1 MVGRWLAT
9 RGDFGFEIIRPVL
22 EAGGEPCAPG
32 LGVVPHDGVFHGGRP
47 QVRIVDVVR
56 RAVGGILA
64 FYPCC
69 PGRRREKGVLLR
81 RTD

>member
-1 MVGRWLAT
+1 MVGRRLAT
-9 RGDFGFEIIRPVL
+9 RGDFGFGIIRPVL

-32 LGVVPHDGVFHGGRP
+32 LGVVPHDGVFHGGLP
-47 QVRIVDVVR
+47 QVRVVDIVR

-64 FYPCC
+64 FYPRCA
-69 PGRRREKGVLLR
+69 GRRREKGVLLR

>member
-1 MVGRWLAT
+1 MVGRRLAT

-47 QVRIVDVVR
+47 QVRVVDVVR
-56 RAVGGILA
+56 RAVGGVLA
-64 FYPCC
+64 FYP
-69 PGRRREKGVLLR
+69 R
-81 RTD
+81 